1 MHIESMHEELHIG
14 YNIFLFSPSL
24 FRNAAH
30 SLVVS
35 IRDEQNIWKVRKTSV
50 IDRVHR
56 LVPTFSG
63 LFFSFVIC

>member
-35 IRDEQNIWKVRKTSV
+35 IRDEQNIWKVRKALL
-50 IDRVHR
+50 R
-56 LVPTFSG
+56 LV
-63 LFFSFVIC
+63 FFFGDLLTLENQ